1 MRIMMKLVL
10 LVMSFAWGTLLGS
23 RVQATSEL
31 ENHDS
36 AFSLLITAFAEV
48 QTSLIENDYQAQ
60 QQAAASIQ
68 DYQTRQDVVKLAR
81 QERELRLRKLNR
93 QLAELSAAYVHS
105 RQSDAQK
112 NGDHPPAKV
121 DIQDAQKKLN
131 RFVIVETAT
140 IQTNRDAEEK
150 SGERT
155 NEKPTPPTEEP
166 LRMD

>member
-1 MRIMMKLVL
+1 MRITTKMVVL
-10 LVMSFAWGTLLGS
+10 AAMSFAWGTPFYP
-23 RVQATSEL
+23 QAQAASEL
-31 ENHDS
+31 QNHDS
-36 AFSLLITAFAEV
+36 AFSLLIAAFAEV
-48 QTSLIENDYQAQ
+48 QTSLIENDYQAR

-68 DYQTRQDVVKLAR
+68 DYQARQHVMNLAR

-131 RFVIVETAT
+131 RFVIIGTAT
-140 IQTNRDAEEK
+140 IQTNQD
-150 SGERT
+150 
-155 NEKPTPPTEEP
+155 TEEE
-166 LRMD
+166 RR

>member
-10 LVMSFAWGTLLGS
+10 LVAVSLTWGRLFDL
-23 RVQATSEL
+23 RAEATSESQI
-31 ENHDS
+31 HDS

-68 DYQTRQDVVKLAR
+68 DYQARQDVVKLAR

-93 QLAELSAAYVHS
+93 QLAELSAAYVHL

-121 DIQDAQKKLN
+121 GIQDAEKKLN
-131 RFVIVETAT
+131 GFVIVGTAT
-140 IQTNRDAEEK
+140 IQTNQDAGEE
-150 SGERT
+150 R
-155 NEKPTPPTEEP
+155 
-166 LRMD
+166 R